1 MAFSENGFEIVENI
15 LSMDD
20 IETIKRELTTLE
32 LKGGGIRNAEK
43 KLISVATLVKSHWLL
58 DLASDYLNGKA
69 KFVRSIVFIKSISN
83 NWLVS
88 WHQDK
93 TVSVSKNINRL
104 GWSNWTEKD
113 GVLNVQPPI
122 EVLENMITFR
132 IHLDEATEE
141 NGCLKVIPNSHKE
154 GVLSQ
159 QSITHYTEHH
169 KSIHCKAP
177 AGSALVMR
185 PHVLHASNKSTSTQ
199 PRRVLHIE
207 FSCYQ
212 LPDGVKWA

>member
-15 LSMDD
+15 LSTDD
-20 IETIKRELTTLE
+20 IGTIKRELTTLE
-32 LKGGGIRNAEK
+32 FKGGGIRNAEK
-43 KLISVATLVKSHWLL
+43 KLISVATLVKINWLL

-104 GWSNWTEKD
+104 GWNNWTEKD

-185 PHVLHASNKSTSTQ
+185 PHVLHASNKATSTQ

>member
-1 MAFSENGFEIVENI
+1 MVFSENGLEIVENI

-104 GWSNWTEKD
+104 GWSN
-113 GVLNVQPPI
+113 
-122 EVLENMITFR
+122 
-132 IHLDEATEE
+132 
-141 NGCLKVIPNSHKE
+141 
-154 GVLSQ
+154 
-159 QSITHYTEHH
+159 
-169 KSIHCKAP
+169 
-177 AGSALVMR
+177 
-185 PHVLHASNKSTSTQ
+185 
-199 PRRVLHIE
+199 
-207 FSCYQ
+207 
-212 LPDGVKWA
+212 